1 MIMEAIFFD
10 NNQESIDNLKDNCE
24 HVRLV
29 KIDETSPDA
38 KLVSFYDPDFASY
51 LASLSPNSYVDLMK
65 VVSTNDAYDK
75 RSGIQDKHLPIFT
88 NWLLRTPKYLD
99 RAAIFDFD
107 RTLTMVEG
115 FSKFPSFSKLKETLL
130 NWLIQARDSNVLF
143 RRGYQTKIDQLLA
156 LPDPTIHDMVVYL
169 MGGETRLSMLRKLF
183 QTCVSNNVI
192 IVVLTN
198 NTACSGTLFDE
209 ILHELFQDIPYTK
222 VCSNAARGKSQFL
235 ADDPRFGN
243 LCFLDIY
250 SGGAHRTRKT
260 RKRQKAKKAN
270 RRRAFSRNK
279 H

>member
-1 MIMEAIFFD
+1 MILEAIFFD
-10 NNQESIDNLKDNCE
+10 NNQGSIDNLKENCE
-24 HVRLV
+24 HVKLV
-29 KIDETSPDA
+29 KIDESSPDA
-38 KLVSFYDPDFASY
+38 ESVPYEDPDFASY
-51 LASLSPNSYVDLMK
+51 LASLSPNSYVDVMK
-65 VVSTNDAYDK
+65 IVSKHDVYDK
-75 RSGIQDKHLPIFT
+75 RSGIQEKHVPIFT
-88 NWLLRTPKYLD
+88 NWLLCTPKYMD

-107 RTLTMVEG
+107 RTLTMFEG
-115 FSKFPSFSKLKETLL
+115 FYNVPSFSKLQETLH
-130 NWLIQARDSNVLF
+130 NWLIQARDSNVLY
-143 RRGYQTKIDQLLA
+143 RRFYQKKIDQLLA
-156 LPDPTIHDMVVYL
+156 LPNPTIRDMVVYL
-169 MGGETRLSMLRKLF
+169 MGGEARLSMLRKLF

-192 IVVLTN
+192 IAVLTN
-198 NTACSGTLFDE
+198 NTACKGALFDE

-270 RRRAFSRNK
+270 RRRALSRNK